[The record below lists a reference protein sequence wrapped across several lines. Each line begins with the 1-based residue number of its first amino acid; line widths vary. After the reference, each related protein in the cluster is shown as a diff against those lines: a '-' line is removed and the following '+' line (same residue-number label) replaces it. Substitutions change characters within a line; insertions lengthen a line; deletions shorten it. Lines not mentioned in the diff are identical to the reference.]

1 MAGKRREVRKTAASD
16 FLKAAWGHRNAAE
29 ILEAHTGIATS
40 KPNATFFAFYN
51 VLGLALELYLKS
63 FLRTTGLDA
72 YTIGQTYGHK
82 LDELLRDSLASG
94 LLNIPAPTRI
104 PFSSFNLQK
113 LIDTINPYYSSHLY
127 RYLDEDFK
135 EYKYIISTNILWS
148 TMDYLQGLVETAI
161 LLEAWGISIEK
172 IDAQV
177 GDQIRK
183 WRAEQNIDSDPLVVK
198 DNFSVE

>member
-29 ILEAHTGIATS
+29 LLEAHTGVATS

-51 VLGLALELYLKS
+51 VLGLALELYLKG
-63 FLRTTGLDA
+63 FLRTTGMDA

-94 LLNIPAPTRI
+94 LLKIPAPTRI
-104 PFSSFNLQK
+104 PFSAFNLQK

-127 RYLDEDFK
+127 PGYPFHSGGNHIQKKRVTALPHRVSGHRHVRGPVPYSLAVRQTALDR
-135 EYKYIISTNILWS
+135 
-148 TMDYLQGLVETAI
+148 GVHA
-161 LLEAWGISIEK
+161 
-172 IDAQV
+172 
-177 GDQIRK
+177 
-183 WRAEQNIDSDPLVVK
+183 
-198 DNFSVE
+198 